1 MSRELTRMSPNDDY
15 SATSGRSVTLDST
28 DDFHDLLMTWG
39 AYRSGYTR
47 SHLGFGRTVYD
58 RMMSGLR
65 GTTCGKCIGRGVVL
79 AITASG
85 KVQAPCPVCKGKGKV
100 NVATRGKINPA
111 CIPSTGRSDPEVEP
125 PIFARI
131 DKAMQR
137 LTIKQRIVI
146 VSRYVDYPKRY
157 DGENRLR
164 NVNAWLAKIGEGPV
178 GQKYLESRLLPE
190 ARQELKRYV

>member
-1 MSRELTRMSPNDDY
+1 MS
-15 SATSGRSVTLDST
+15 
-28 DDFHDLLMTWG
+28 DDFHELLIEWG
-39 AYRSGYTR
+39 GRRTGYTR

-65 GTTCGKCIGRGVVL
+65 GTTCSKCLGRGVVQ

-85 KVQAPCPVCKGKGKV
+85 KVQVPCPACKGKGKI

-111 CIPSTGRSDPEVEP
+111 CIPATGGGAPEFVEP
-125 PIFARI
+125 AIFGRI

-146 VSRYVDYPKRY
+146 ISRYVDYPRRY

-190 ARQELKRYV
+190 ARQELKRWV